1 MMCSQEA
8 MGTVRV
14 MVVACAV
21 VGEPLEL
28 AVEPR
33 FTIRD
38 DYKIETRCSMVVG
51 TPQHPACKGVKS
63 IVCWWLV

>member
-8 MGTVRV
+8 MGAVRV

-21 VGEPLEL
+21 ANKPLEL
-28 AVEPR
+28 AAEPR

-38 DYKIETRCSMVVG
+38 DYKTETRCSMVRPNIPRAKV
-51 TPQHPACKGVKS
+51 
-63 IVCWWLV
+63 

>member
-8 MGTVRV
+8 MGAVRV
-14 MVVACAV
+14 MVVAYAV
-21 VGEPLEL
+21 AIKPLEL

-38 DYKIETRCSMVVG
+38 DCKTETCVAWYA
-51 TPQHPACKGVKS
+51 PASHVRTHAKV
-63 IVCWWLV
+63 

>member
-8 MGTVRV
+8 MGAVRV

-38 DYKIETRCSMVVG
+38 DYKTETCVAWYAPTSRVQRCEEHRV
-51 TPQHPACKGVKS
+51 
-63 IVCWWLV
+63 LV

>member
-8 MGTVRV
+8 MGAVRV

-21 VGEPLEL
+21 ANKPLEL

-38 DYKIETRCSMVVG
+38 DYKTETCVAWYAPTSNIPRAKV
-51 TPQHPACKGVKS
+51 
-63 IVCWWLV
+63 